1 MLKIKEITIHNI
13 ALPLKGTIRMSKVII
28 EKSNS
33 ILVKVKSTEEISGWG
48 EAASSLSMTGE
59 SAAGMILALEYIKN
73 EIINKEIE
81 SVEDIYELI
90 QRSIYGNY
98 AAKSAI
104 EVALVDLLAKTQ
116 KKTFSELIG
125 IKRREE
131 LPIIWRIAGA
141 KNETDEAKKM
151 KDHGFSAFKIK
162 VGANTISEDLS
173 RAENLRR
180 ALGKDIQLTADA
192 NAGYSSKD
200 ALNLCSKIDSAG
212 LDYMEQPVNGYDVET
227 MKKCNSL
234 MDTPLS
240 ADEGIHSQSDLIL
253 HKKMDAADGASLKLI
268 KFGGIKALLLAVDY
282 MKEQNMHVNI
292 SGKAGDSSVS
302 AATIGHISH
311 VASKLDWYSNVSIQ
325 YLADDIIK
333 NPMTIQDGK
342 IILRSGPGLGI
353 EIDENKVE
361 KYKL

>member
-13 ALPLKGTIRMSKVII
+13 ALPLQETIRMSKVII

-33 ILVKVKSTEEISGWG
+33 ILVKVKSTEDISGWG

-59 SAAGMILALEYIKN
+59 SSAGMILALEYIKN

-81 SVEDIYELI
+81 SVEEIYELI

-104 EVALVDLLAKTQ
+104 EVALIDLFAKTQ

-125 IKRREE
+125 IKQREE

-151 KDHGFSAFKIK
+151 KDDGFSAFKIK
-162 VGANTISEDLS
+162 VGANTIPEDLS

-180 ALGKDIQLTADA
+180 VLGEHIQLTADA

-200 ALNLCSKIDSAG
+200 ALDLCSKIDGAV

-234 MDTPLS
+234 MDIPLS

-311 VASKLDWYSNVSIQ
+311 VASKLDWFSNVSIQ

-361 KYKL
+361 KYKI

>member
-13 ALPLKGTIRMSKVII
+13 ALPLQETIRMSKVII

-33 ILVKVKSTEEISGWG
+33 ILVKVKSTNDISGWG

-59 SAAGMILALEYIKN
+59 SSAGMILALEYIKN

-81 SVEDIYELI
+81 SIGEIYELI

-125 IKRREE
+125 IKQREE

-151 KDHGFSAFKIK
+151 KDDGFSAFKIK
-162 VGANTISEDLS
+162 VGANTIPEDLS

-180 ALGKDIQLTADA
+180 
-192 NAGYSSKD
+192 SW
-200 ALNLCSKIDSAG
+200 
-212 LDYMEQPVNGYDVET
+212 
-227 MKKCNSL
+227 
-234 MDTPLS
+234 
-240 ADEGIHSQSDLIL
+240 
-253 HKKMDAADGASLKLI
+253 
-268 KFGGIKALLLAVDY
+268 
-282 MKEQNMHVNI
+282 VNI
-292 SGKAGDSSVS
+292 SNLQQ
-302 AATIGHISH
+302 T
-311 VASKLDWYSNVSIQ
+311 LMQ
-325 YLADDIIK
+325 DIHQK
-333 NPMTIQDGK
+333 MP
-342 IILRSGPGLGI
+342 
-353 EIDENKVE
+353 
-361 KYKL
+361 